1 MLNVQTRALELQ
13 QDFELERKKV
23 LTVCKVANISDN
35 G

>member
-13 QDFELERKKV
+13 QDFELEGKMV
-23 LTVCKVANISDN
+23 LTIRKAANISDN